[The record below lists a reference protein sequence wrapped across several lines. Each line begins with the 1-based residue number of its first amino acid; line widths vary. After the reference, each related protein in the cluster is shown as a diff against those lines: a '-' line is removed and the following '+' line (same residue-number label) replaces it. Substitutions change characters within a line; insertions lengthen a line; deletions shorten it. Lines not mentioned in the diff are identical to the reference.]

1 MQRNRHEK
9 VYFSPDKKKLTW
21 LESHLTIGANHLTFA
36 DLPPTHTLMRV
47 LHLGQWGRG
56 EKTRKR
62 TRFEAVAARA
72 PVTERKAAA
81 VPGQPQPL
89 PAPGRISFH
98 STAQPAAPRAEQLRP
113 RPGIAPAPRC
123 GEGERGSG
131 GQEALLIASPSVAIT
146 DVSEKIFFFVVLFFV
161 FFFTVL
167 QLVFCNA
174 IACTL
179 NKIEVSCIR
188 VSLNR

>member
-131 GQEALLIASPSVAIT
+131 GQEDPSVHPSVHPCVPPAHT
-146 DVSEKIFFFVVLFFV
+146 GPPTPHWGE
-161 FFFTVL
+161 
-167 QLVFCNA
+167 QLRHQGQ
-174 IACTL
+174 
-179 NKIEVSCIR
+179 KS
-188 VSLNR
+188 

>member
-146 DVSEKIFFFVVLFFV
+146 DVSEKIFFFVVLFF
-161 FFFTVL
+161 FFQRLLGEKDGIQYINFHTQFDIL
-167 QLVFCNA
+167 LP
-174 IACTL
+174 I
-179 NKIEVSCIR
+179 
-188 VSLNR
+188 